1 MRFEEHA
8 DSCDCD
14 VVRSDVHDDSWDCAA
29 LKPAVHVAKDA
40 RLCIRLV
47 FVVVRDAVANAKS
60 LDALDS

>member
-1 MRFEEHA
+1 M
-8 DSCDCD
+8 
-14 VVRSDVHDDSWDCAA
+14 HDDSWDCAA